1 MRSAQISEVNNV
13 VTGYDIIDF
22 TYLRRAHRGPRWDLA
37 LMLVVLILTIFV
49 DLITAVIVG
58 VVLASL
64 AFVKQM
70 SDLQLAELDG
80 SLDNISRY
88 IV

>member
-1 MRSAQISEVNNV
+1 
-13 VTGYDIIDF
+13 
-22 TYLRRAHRGPRWDLA
+22 
-37 LMLVVLILTIFV
+37 MLVVLILTIFV